1 MDKFIKF
8 QKAAKTVCYQVKS
21 GYQHSLHLPE
31 HLKKIFPY
39 LDSEF
44 MTVTYILSPDVLL
57 GTKYVYL
64 PQYKNVIVQLILKYQ
79 NPLGLGHSYYHH

>member
-1 MDKFIKF
+1 
-8 QKAAKTVCYQVKS
+8 
-21 GYQHSLHLPE
+21 
-31 HLKKIFPY
+31 
-39 LDSEF
+39 